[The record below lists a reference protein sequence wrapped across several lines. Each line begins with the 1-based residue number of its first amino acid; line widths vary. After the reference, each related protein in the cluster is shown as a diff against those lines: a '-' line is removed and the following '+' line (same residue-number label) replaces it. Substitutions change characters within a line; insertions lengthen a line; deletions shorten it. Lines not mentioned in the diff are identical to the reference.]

1 VQRIR
6 GGRIATEPAQSGRP
20 GAVGAEPVLR
30 WRCPSCSAV
39 WIDRGDGFPGHRFS
53 ACLRCGAHALE
64 ATDSGASWAPL
75 PPALDKR

>member
-1 VQRIR
+1 VQHRR
-6 GGRIATEPAQSGRP
+6 GAHIAKEPAQSARSS
-20 GAVGAEPVLR
+20 AAAAEPVLR

-64 ATDSGASWAPL
+64 ASDSGASWAPL
-75 PPALDKR
+75 PPALNKR